1 MRVIRNV
8 CVAVCFCFLVSS
20 CTLAQ
25 QPRPENLPQ
34 VLDYIHKGW
43 DVLTRSMQTCD
54 TVIDKRAPEHSVLYL
69 PVDYPETAA
78 VKELTGRC
86 KVGLKHL
93 PAKISSIGNF
103 DYSNSFAQGA
113 LFLPNPYVV
122 PGGFL
127 NEMYG
132 WDSYFI
138 IVGLL
143 RDGRYDLARG
153 MVENFFFEIDNYGGI
168 LNANR
173 TYFLTRSQP
182 PFLSSMV
189 LAVYEADPN
198 PGDKEAWLKK
208 SYPYIEHDYKMWT
221 SGEKL
226 AGDTG
231 LSRYYDFGN
240 GPVPEIAEAHDSY
253 YRDVYRYLQASNDRA
268 EYLAEPGKAKT
279 PQTGPTFSLQ
289 ICEEYSSDKPSCE
302 NPPRQQYTADYYKGD
317 RAMRESGFDISFRF
331 GDFSGKTHHFAAVC
345 LNSLLYKAETDM
357 EKISQILKNGQEKT
371 WATRAVQRKE
381 RVNKYLWD
389 AQRGRYFDWD
399 FTTSKRSTYDYL
411 STFYPLWS
419 GLASP
424 EQAKQVMSHLDVFE
438 HPGGLALSPYAT
450 GVQWDLPYGWAPT
463 MMIAVGGMRRYNFK
477 TEADRVSAEW
487 VSNIAR
493 NFAKDQTIREKYDVV
508 EGSSNFEAKAGY
520 RENVVGFGWTNASA
534 LQFAYD
540 LGWANAKAAA
550 K

>member
-1 MRVIRNV
+1 LVVSRRSVKV
-8 CVAVCFCFLVSS
+8 LLFSFFLAAVSS
-20 CTLAQ
+20 VAQAQ
-25 QPRPENLPQ
+25 QPANMPQ

-54 TVIDKRAPEHSVLYL
+54 TVLDKRAPEHSVLYL
-69 PVDYPETAA
+69 PAGYPESDA
-78 VKELTGRC
+78 VKELTTRC

-93 PAKISSIGNF
+93 PAKINAIGNF
-103 DYSNSFAQGA
+103 DNSHSFSQGA
-113 LFLPNPYVV
+113 LYLPNPYVV

-198 PGDKEAWLKK
+198 RADRDAFLAKA
-208 SYPYIEHDYKMWT
+208 YPYIERDYKMWT

-226 AGDTG
+226 AGNTG

-240 GPVPEIAEAHDSY
+240 GPVPEIADARDSY
-253 YRDVYRYLQASNDRA
+253 YRDVFRSLQGSVDRA
-268 EYLAEPGKAKT
+268 DYLAEPGKAKL
-279 PQTGPTFSLQ
+279 PQIGPQFTVQ
-289 ICEEYSSDKPSCE
+289 VCEIYSNE
-302 NPPRQQYTADYYKGD
+302 NPACEKPPAMQYTADYYKGD

-331 GDFSGKTHHFAAVC
+331 GEFSGKTHHFAAVC

-357 EKISQILKNGQEKT
+357 EHISRILNKDADAKS
-371 WATRAVQRKE
+371 WASRAAKRKE
-381 RVNKYLWD
+381 LVNKYLWD
-389 AQRGRYFDWD
+389 AERGRYFDWD
-399 FTTSKRSTYDYL
+399 FMSSKRSTYDYIT
-411 STFYPLWS
+411 TFYPLWA
-419 GLASP
+419 GLASK
-424 EQAKQVMSHLDVFE
+424 EQARLVMSHLSIFE
-438 HPGGLALSPYAT
+438 RPGGMAMSPYAT
-450 GVQWDLPYGWAPT
+450 GVQWDFPYGWAPT
-463 MMIAVGGMRRYNFK
+463 QMIAVEGMRRYNYK
-477 TEADRVSAEW
+477 AEADRVASEW
-487 VSNIAR
+487 VRNIAG
-493 NFAKDQTIREKYDVV
+493 NFAKDGTIREKYDV
-508 EGSSNFEAKAGY
+508 EESSSSFEARAGY

-534 LQFAYD
+534 LLFAHE
-540 LGWANAKAAA
+540 LGWTGK
-550 K
+550 

>member
-1 MRVIRNV
+1 MIMRWFRNV
-8 CVAVCFCFLVSS
+8 LFL
-20 CTLAQ
+20 TLAFAIALPVAQ
-25 QPRPENLPQ
+25 AQEPANMPQ

-54 TVIDKRAPEHSVLYL
+54 TVVDKRAPQHSVLYL
-69 PVDYPETAA
+69 PADYPESEA
-78 VKELTGRC
+78 VKELTNRC

-93 PAKISSIGNF
+93 PSKITAIGDF
-103 DYSNSFAQGA
+103 DYTHSFMQGA

-143 RDGRYDLARG
+143 RDGRYQLARG

-173 TYFLTRSQP
+173 TYFFTRSQP

-198 PGDKEAWLKK
+198 AADKEAFLKK
-208 SYPYIEHDYKMWT
+208 AYPYIERDYRMWT

-231 LSRYYDFGN
+231 LSRYYDYGN
-240 GPVPEIAEAHDSY
+240 GPVPEIADARDSY
-253 YRDVYRYLQASNDRA
+253 YRDVFRYLQASNERA
-268 EYLAEPGKAKT
+268 DYLAEPGKAKL
-279 PQTGPTFSLQ
+279 PLTGPDFTLRVCELYSNEKPG
-289 ICEEYSSDKPSCE
+289 CEE
-302 NPPRQQYTADYYKGD
+302 PPRMQYTADYYKGD

-357 EKISQILKNGQEKT
+357 EQISRILKKDEEAGQ
-371 WATRAVQRKE
+371 WAARAAKRKE
-381 RVNKYLWD
+381 LVNKYLWD
-389 AQRGRYFDWD
+389 PERGRYFDWD
-399 FTTSKRSTYDYL
+399 FTTSKRSTYDYIT
-411 STFYPLWS
+411 TFYPLWV
-419 GLASP
+419 GLAS
-424 EQAKQVMSHLDVFE
+424 EDQAKQVMSHIDIFE
-438 HPGGLALSPYAT
+438 RPGGMAMSPYMT

-463 MMIAVGGMRRYNFK
+463 QMIAVEGMRRYHYK
-477 TEADRVSAEW
+477 TEADRVAADW
-487 VSNIAR
+487 VRTIAR
-493 NFAKDQTIREKYDVV
+493 NFAKDSTIREKYDVV
-508 EGSSNFEAKAGY
+508 ESSSNFEAKAGY

-534 LQFAYD
+534 LVFAGE
-540 LGWANAKAAA
+540 LGWK
-550 K
+550 

>member
-1 MRVIRNV
+1 
-8 CVAVCFCFLVSS
+8 
-20 CTLAQ
+20 
-25 QPRPENLPQ
+25 
-34 VLDYIHKGW
+34 
-43 DVLTRSMQTCD
+43 
-54 TVIDKRAPEHSVLYL
+54 
-69 PVDYPETAA
+69 
-78 VKELTGRC
+78 
-86 KVGLKHL
+86 
-93 PAKISSIGNF
+93 
-103 DYSNSFAQGA
+103 
-113 LFLPNPYVV
+113 
-122 PGGFL
+122 
-127 NEMYG
+127 
-132 WDSYFI
+132 
-138 IVGLL
+138 
-143 RDGRYDLARG
+143 
-153 MVENFFFEIDNYGGI
+153 
-168 LNANR
+168 
-173 TYFLTRSQP
+173 
-182 PFLSSMV
+182 
-189 LAVYEADPN
+189 
-198 PGDKEAWLKK
+198 
-208 SYPYIEHDYKMWT
+208 
-221 SGEKL
+221 
-226 AGDTG
+226 
-231 LSRYYDFGN
+231 
-240 GPVPEIAEAHDSY
+240 
-253 YRDVYRYLQASNDRA
+253 
-268 EYLAEPGKAKT
+268 
-279 PQTGPTFSLQ
+279 
-289 ICEEYSSDKPSCE
+289 
-302 NPPRQQYTADYYKGD
+302 
-317 RAMRESGFDISFRF
+317 
-331 GDFSGKTHHFAAVC
+331 
-345 LNSLLYKAETDM
+345 M

-371 WATRAVQRKE
+371 WATRATQRKE

>member
-1 MRVIRNV
+1 MMRRLRTASFVLLCLTI
-8 CVAVCFCFLVSS
+8 ALPA
-20 CTLAQ
+20 AQ
-25 QPRPENLPQ
+25 AQKPENMPQ

-69 PVDYPETAA
+69 PAEYPESPA
-78 VKELTGRC
+78 VKELTSRC
-86 KVGLKHL
+86 KVGLQHL
-93 PAKISSIGNF
+93 PKKIAAIGDF
-103 DYSNSFAQGA
+103 DYTKSFAQGA
-113 LFLPNPYVV
+113 LFLPHPYVV

-173 TYFLTRSQP
+173 TYFFTRSQP

-189 LAVYEADPN
+189 LAVYEADKDPA
-198 PGDKEAWLKK
+198 DKEAFLKK
-208 SYPYIEHDYKMWT
+208 AYPYIEHDYKMWT

-231 LSRYYDFGN
+231 LSRYYDYGD
-240 GPVPEIAEAHDSY
+240 GPVPEIADARDSY
-253 YRDVYRYLQASNDRA
+253 YRDVFRYLQASNERA
-268 EYLAEPGKAKT
+268 DYLGEPGKTKLK
-279 PQTGPTFSLQ
+279 QIGPEFTMKV
-289 ICEEYSSDKPSCE
+289 CEEYAQKDAACNDSPKM
-302 NPPRQQYTADYYKGD
+302 QYTADYYKGD

-357 EKISQILKNGQEKT
+357 EQISRILKKEDEAKT
-371 WATRAVQRKE
+371 WAERAAKRKDLF
-381 RVNKYLWD
+381 NKYLWD
-389 AQRGRYFDWD
+389 AERGRYFDWD
-399 FTTSKRSTYDYL
+399 FTTGKRSTYDYIT
-411 STFYPLWS
+411 TFYPLWV
-419 GLASP
+419 GLASD
-424 EQAKQVMSHLDVFE
+424 EQAKQVMSHLDIFE
-438 HPGGLALSPYAT
+438 RPGGMAMSPYGT

-463 MMIAVGGMRRYNFK
+463 QMIAVEGMRRYHYK
-477 TEADRVSAEW
+477 IEADRVAGEW
-487 VSNIAR
+487 VKTVAR
-493 NFAKDQTIREKYDVV
+493 NFATDSTIREKYDVV
-508 EGSSNFEAKAGY
+508 ESSSNFEAKAGY
-520 RENVVGFGWTNASA
+520 RENVVGFGWTNAST
-534 LQFAYD
+534 LVFASE
-540 LGWANAKAAA
+540 LGWVQ
-550 K
+550 